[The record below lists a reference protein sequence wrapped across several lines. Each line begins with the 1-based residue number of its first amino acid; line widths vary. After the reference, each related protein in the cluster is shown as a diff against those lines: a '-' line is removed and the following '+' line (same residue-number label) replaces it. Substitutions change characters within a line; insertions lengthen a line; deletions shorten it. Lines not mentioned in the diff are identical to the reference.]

1 MARRSRCCTT
11 SAAVGGAEV
20 RSEQAAANEST
31 ARLLATNRNDT
42 LRIEASYGCQQ
53 LRHDGEEG
61 GEERDRGERAAQV
74 EDDPVEDHAQC
85 DSRRPDCDVRHL
97 TGTPWTPRGGPRTAV
112 QRRHPARRPGR
123 SARRRRCPET
133 RRTTWIRSRRRRP
146 SSARLRGRTPC
157 RRLRRRGTWPGGAPS
172 GPC

>member
-61 GEERDRGERAAQV
+61 GEERDRG
-74 EDDPVEDHAQC
+74 
-85 DSRRPDCDVRHL
+85 DVRHL
-97 TGTPWTPRGGPRTAV
+97 TGTPWTPRRDPRTAV
-112 QRRHPARRPGR
+112 RRRHPARRPGR
-123 SARRRRCPET
+123 SARRRRCP
-133 RRTTWIRSRRRRP
+133 
-146 SSARLRGRTPC
+146 G
-157 RRLRRRGTWPGGAPS
+157 
-172 GPC
+172 